1 MRSERVKIS
10 LFSQSLFAL
19 SLEEA
24 VSGAAEAGF
33 EAIELACAAPHLDL
47 ARARQGV
54 EPCAAQIEECGLTV
68 SALSLF
74 NQFTKES
81 DLEQQ
86 VEDAEFFIRLSPLFG
101 TRIVKLTPGP
111 PASAE
116 ATAQHWGC
124 LGRALEHLDG
134 VAAEVGVQLA
144 VETHM
149 RQLTDT
155 VAGTRR
161 MLEMA
166 PSDRVGV
173 TVDFSNLAF
182 AGDDPAQAI
191 EILGDRVYNTHI
203 KNGTLGDDGS
213 WKFCS
218 MNRGLTDYGVVLRRL
233 RETGYGGYLTL
244 ECLQPEARTAPIETA
259 QRDLEMLKRYLN
271 SSQGCVDA

>member
-1 MRSERVKIS
+1 MLIS

-19 SLEEA
+19 NLEQA
-24 VSGAAEAGF
+24 IAGAAEAGF
-33 EAIELACAAPHLDL
+33 EAIELACAAPHLDV
-47 ARARQGV
+47 AKARQDA
-54 EPCAAQIEECGLTV
+54 EQYAALIEGFGLTV

-74 NQFTKES
+74 NQFTLES

-86 VEDAEFFIRLSPLFG
+86 VEEAELYMRLAPLFG
-101 TRIVKLTPGP
+101 TRIIKLTPGS

-116 ATAQHWGC
+116 ATTEHWAC
-124 LGRALEHLDG
+124 LGRALELLDG
-134 VAAEVGVQLA
+134 VAGEVGVRLA

-149 RQLTDT
+149 KQLTDT
-155 VAGTRR
+155 VSGTRR

-191 EILGDRVYNTHI
+191 VALGDRVYNTHI
-203 KNGTLGDDGS
+203 KNGTLGHDGS
-213 WKFCS
+213 WHFHA
-218 MNRGLTDYGVVLRRL
+218 MNMGLTDYGEVLPRL
-233 RETGYGGYLTL
+233 REAEYGGYLTI

-259 QRDLEMLKRYLN
+259 HRDLEILRRYLDPE
-271 SSQGCVDA
+271 QG